1 MGALLPTLFGI
12 VKLMGDFGLK
22 LLKRARFG
30 LTVGFSLPSSYIVI
44 AYFPDKFLVDWS
56 VLWLEVNYLRVAL
69 GDAD

>member
-44 AYFPDKFLVDWS
+44 AYFPDKFLVD
-56 VLWLEVNYLRVAL
+56 
-69 GDAD
+69 